1 MVNKVQISCF
11 LLILN
16 KWDLKTTRR
25 ELPFV
30 IGLSAFALYKRSF
43 IPPGTKYKI
52 KSHTCMLL
60 HEWLVICSS
69 PFAKKRAFLSN

>member
-43 IPPGTKYKI
+43 IPPAQNI
-52 KSHTCMLL
+52 KLKATHVCYYMSG
-60 HEWLVICSS
+60 W
-69 PFAKKRAFLSN
+69 